1 MNVLK
6 KIWSFLRSMKF
17 GVGLLLVIAALS
29 VVGTLIQ
36 QGKPADWYAQA
47 YPGAH
52 RAILALQADHLY
64 TSWYYVLLLAL
75 LGLNLTLCSVVRLGT
90 LIRTGADEAVRAARL
105 PVRTRLTKPQTDA
118 VRMHLRAKRCTER
131 EIEGAT
137 VFSKFHFG
145 RYGTF
150 LTHLGIL
157 LTLLFGAAAL
167 YLPKVSDMDCLPGD
181 SITVEGGAKVYVQD
195 FRIEDD
201 AGKLDYAS
209 DLYITLPSGDT
220 SDLTHV
226 SVNHP
231 LTYGSYKIF
240 QQYYGTAAAV
250 TVTDHESGEEETF
263 TLTDASMLSK
273 DGKTGLWVAGVYDLA
288 EDENGAPMLV
298 SNQLGSYQNPIYE
311 IQTVEQENSAAL
323 HLPPGG
329 RVTVGDLEFRM
340 DPPVEYPGLRIKYT
354 PRIVNILLVA
364 AFAVLTIGLY
374 ITFFMQPVLVK
385 LTDEGYTV
393 AGTKPEGM
401 RVELEQLLEEEASKS
416 QREEKKTK

>member
-1 MNVLK
+1 MGVLK

-17 GVGLLLVIAALS
+17 GIALLLVIAALS
-29 VVGTLIQ
+29 VVGTVIP
-36 QGKPADWYAQA
+36 QGSPAEWYAQA

-52 RAILALQADHLY
+52 RSILALQADHLY

-75 LGLNLTLCSVVRLGT
+75 LALNLTLCSVARLGT
-90 LIRTGADEAVRAARL
+90 LVRTGADETVRAARL
-105 PVRTRLTKPQTDA
+105 PIRTQLSKQQADA
-118 VRMHLRAKRCTER
+118 VRSHLRAHRCAER
-131 EIEGAT
+131 EIEGAS
-137 VFSKFHFG
+137 VFSKFRFG

-157 LTLLFGAAAL
+157 LTLIFGAAAL
-167 YLPKVSDMDCLPGD
+167 YLPKVSDMDCLPGE

-209 DLYITLPSGDT
+209 DLFITLPDGDT

-231 LTYGSYKIF
+231 LAYGSYKIF
-240 QQYYGTAAAV
+240 QQYYGTAPSV
-250 TVTDHESGEEETF
+250 TVTDRETGEVDTF
-263 TLTDASMLSK
+263 TLTESSMLSK

-288 EDENGAPMLV
+288 EDENGAPTLV
-298 SNQLGSYQNPIYE
+298 TSQLGSYQNPIYE
-311 IQTVEQENSAAL
+311 IETVEQGGSSKL

-329 RVTVGDLEFRM
+329 MVTVGDLDFQME
-340 DPPVEYPGLRIKYT
+340 PPVEYPGLRIKYT
-354 PRIVNILLVA
+354 PRIVNVLLVA
-364 AFAVLTIGLY
+364 AFAVLTVGLY

-401 RVELEQLLEEEASKS
+401 RIELEQLLEEEASRA
-416 QREEKKTK
+416 QGEERKKQ